1 MAEFTGE
8 RVVPGEVDVDLWNE
22 HLARYH
28 FASRLARSK
37 RVLDA
42 GCGTGYGS
50 ALLSQDA
57 LVVYGV
63 DVAQEA
69 ALHARAHYSQPNLHF
84 ALGSCAALPLA
95 SSSLDLIVAFEV
107 IEHIAEWREF
117 LAEARRVL
125 RPSGQFVVSTPN
137 KNYYT
142 ASRGASGVNPYH
154 VHEFTCEEFIEE
166 LTRVFPNICLYL
178 ENHSEGIV
186 FQPVSPDGATIV
198 KLEEGA
204 ANTAEANFYV
214 AVCAASPQTGAP
226 TYVYVPRSS
235 NVLLERERH
244 IARLEGEL
252 VLKDEWLSTVKAE
265 HADLVEKFRALQEE
279 LEQRNRWADELNA
292 EIAERRRRI
301 QELMHEAEYQKLAAA
316 EMAAGYEA
324 KVVELEA
331 ENARSVEWA
340 RETEARLTA
349 ETAALSAQGAAVAAE
364 LEGKCAELAG
374 AVKLLDEAE
383 KTIVERSEWALRIE
397 QEKIALEQQLGAV
410 RSSRWVKFGKS
421 IGLGPKL
428 GNA

>member
-1 MAEFTGE
+1 MVEFTGE

-28 FASRLARSK
+28 FAARLARSK

-50 ALLSQDA
+50 ALLAQDA
-57 LVVYGV
+57 LVVFGV
-63 DVAQEA
+63 DLDAQA
-69 ALHARAHYSQPNLHF
+69 AAYAHARYSQPNLF
-84 ALGSCAALPLA
+84 FSRGSCAALPIA
-95 SSSLDLIVAFEV
+95 SASLDLIVAFEV

-125 RPSGQFVVSTPN
+125 QPSGQFVVSTPN
-137 KNYYT
+137 KNYYAT
-142 ASRGASGVNPYH
+142 SRGVSGANPYH
-154 VHEFTCEEFIEE
+154 VHEFTCEEFLEE
-166 LTRVFPNICLYL
+166 LCRVFPNVCLYL
-178 ENHSEGIV
+178 ENHSESIV
-186 FQPVSPDGATIV
+186 FQPVSPDGATLV
-198 KLEEGA
+198 KLEEG
-204 ANTAEANFYV
+204 TADAGEANFYV

-226 TYVYVPRSS
+226 TYVYVPRAS
-235 NVLLERERH
+235 NVLLERERQ

-265 HADLVEKFRALQEE
+265 HSDLVEKFRSLQKE

-292 EIAERRRRI
+292 EIAARRKRI
-301 QELMHEAEYQKLAAA
+301 QELMLEAA
-316 EMAAGYEA
+316 EVTAGYET
-324 KVVELEA
+324 KVADLEA
-331 ENARSVEWA
+331 EHVRSVEWA
-340 RETEARLTA
+340 RETEARLTGQA
-349 ETAALSAQGAAVAAE
+349 AALALE
-364 LEGKCAELAG
+364 LEAKCAELAH

-397 QEKIALEQQLGAV
+397 QEKAAVEEQLGAV
-410 RSSRWVKFGKS
+410 RASRWVKLGKS

>member
-63 DVAQEA
+63 DVAHEA
-69 ALHARAHYSQPNLHF
+69 ALHARTHYSQPNLHF
-84 ALGSCAALPLA
+84 AQGSCAALPVA

-142 ASRGASGVNPYH
+142 ASRGPSGVNPYH

-198 KLEEGA
+198 KLEEGS
-204 ANTAEANFYV
+204 ANAAEANFYV

-226 TYVYVPRSS
+226 TYVYVPSSS

-265 HADLVEKFRALQEE
+265 HADLVEKFRTLQKE
-279 LEQRNRWADELNA
+279 LEQRNRWAEELNA
-292 EIAERRRRI
+292 EIAGYRKRI
-301 QELMHEAEYQKLAAA
+301 QELMDEAEFQKLAAA

-349 ETAALSAQGAAVAAE
+349 EAAAVAAE

-383 KTIVERSEWALRIE
+383 KTVVERSEWALRIE
-397 QEKIALEQQLGAV
+397 QEKNALEQQLGAV
-410 RSSRWVKFGKS
+410 RSSRWVKLGKS
-421 IGLGPKL
+421 FGLGPKL
-428 GNA
+428 GNE